1 MNQAIKT
8 LVALDTNVSYDMI
21 QAALPVDTS
30 VQVVGMVEGLDEAW
44 NTLQETN
51 ADLLVVACGGYSDRA
66 LYLIEGAVRQKPSR
80 PVVVLTQASPNGFV
94 RRVFEVG
101 ADDVVV
107 LPETQDGIKFALQK
121 ALARKTV
128 TTGAGSLA
136 TAPLIAVLGPKGGTG
151 KTLVSTNLSVALAV
165 RGRKVAV
172 VDLDLQFGDVGLCLG
187 LSPERTIYDLVKA
200 GGSIDADKVEGYMT
214 QHPSGVRALL
224 APSRP
229 DQAASV
235 SVELLRDIYSVL
247 RATYDYVVIDTPP
260 GFTPEV
266 IATIDSA
273 SDVCLVGMLDSLS
286 LKNTKLGLETLDLMG
301 FDSDHLQLV
310 LNRAGSRVGIT
321 AEDVRSVIGRNPD
334 VLIPSDR
341 EIPRAVNEGQ
351 PIVVAKPS
359 SEAAKSFS
367 QLADRFVAA
376 DANANGAGHAGR
388 RRSLFSRKG

>member
-8 LVALDTNVSYDMI
+8 LVALDTNVSYEMI

-30 VQVVGMVEGLDEAW
+30 VQVVGMIEGLDEAW

-66 LYLIEGAVRQKPSR
+66 LYLIEGAVRQKPGR
-80 PVVVLTQASPNGFV
+80 PVIVLTQSSPNGFV

-121 ALARKTV
+121 AMARKSGTPGV
-128 TTGAGSLA
+128 GSLA

-151 KTLVSTNLSVALAV
+151 KTLVSTNLAVSLAQRGRTVAL
-165 RGRKVAV
+165 

-200 GGSIDADKVEGYMT
+200 GGTIDADKIEGYMT
-214 QHPSGVRALL
+214 PHVSGVRALL

-229 DQAASV
+229 DQASSV
-235 SVELLRDIYSVL
+235 TVELLRDVYSVL
-247 RATYDYVVIDTPP
+247 RSTYDFVIIDTPP

-286 LKNTKLGLETLDLMG
+286 LKNSKLGLETLDLMG
-301 FDSDHLQLV
+301 FDPEHIQLV

-321 AEDVRSVIGRNPD
+321 TDDVRTVIGREPD
-334 VLIPSDR
+334 ILVPSDR
-341 EIPRAVNEGQ
+341 EIPRAINEGQ
-351 PIVVAKPS
+351 PIILAKPG
-359 SEAAKSFS
+359 SEAARSFGL
-367 QLADRFVAA
+367 LADRFAAA
-376 DANANGAGHAGR
+376 DSNGAGPSR
-388 RRSLFSRKG
+388 RRSLFARRES

>member
-8 LVALDTNVSYDMI
+8 LVALDTNVSYEMI

-30 VQVVGMVEGLDEAW
+30 VQVVGMIEGLDEAW

-51 ADLLVVACGGYSDRA
+51 ADLLIVACGGYSDRA
-66 LYLIEGAVRQKPSR
+66 LYLIEGAVRQKPGR
-80 PVVVLTQASPNGFV
+80 PVIVLTQSSPNGFV

-121 ALARKTV
+121 AMARKSGA
-128 TTGAGSLA
+128 TGVGSLA

-151 KTLVSTNLSVALAV
+151 KTLVSTNLAVALAA
-165 RGRKVAV
+165 RGRKVALL
-172 VDLDLQFGDVGLCLG
+172 DLDLQFGDVGLCLG

-200 GGSIDADKVEGYMT
+200 GGTIDGDKIEGYMT

-235 SVELLRDIYSVL
+235 SVELLRDVYSVL
-247 RATYDYVVIDTPP
+247 RATYDYLVVDTPP

-266 IATIDSA
+266 IATIDSS
-273 SDVCLVGMLDSLS
+273 SDICLVGMLDSLS

-301 FDSDHLQLV
+301 FDSEHIQLV

-321 AEDVRSVIGRNPD
+321 GDDVRTVIGREPD

-341 EIPRAVNEGQ
+341 EIPRAINEGQ
-351 PIVVAKPS
+351 PILLAKPGS
-359 SEAAKSFS
+359 DAARSFG
-367 QLADRFVAA
+367 QLADRFAA
-376 DANANGAGHAGR
+376 VKDGNGAGATR
-388 RRSLFSRKG
+388 RRSLFARKGK

>member
-1 MNQAIKT
+1 MNQGIKT
-8 LVALDTNVSYDMI
+8 LVALDTNVSYEMI
-21 QAALPVDTS
+21 QAALPADTS
-30 VQVVGMVEGLDEAW
+30 VQVVGMIEGLDEAW

-51 ADLLVVACGGYSDRA
+51 ADLLIVACGGYSDRA

-107 LPETQDGIKFALQK
+107 LPETQDGIKFSLQK
-121 ALARKTV
+121 AMARKSGA
-128 TTGAGSLA
+128 TGVGSLA

-151 KTLVSTNLSVALAV
+151 KTLISTNLAVSLAT
-165 RGRKVAV
+165 RGRKVAL

-200 GGSIDADKVEGYMT
+200 GGTIDGDKIEGYMT
-214 QHPSGVRALL
+214 PHSSGVRALL

-235 SVELLRDIYSVL
+235 SVEVLRDVYSVL
-247 RATYDYVVIDTPP
+247 RATYDFLIVDTPP

-301 FDSDHLQLV
+301 FDSQHVQLV

-321 AEDVRSVIGRNPD
+321 GDDVRTVIGREPD
-334 VLIPSDR
+334 VLVPSDR

-351 PIVVAKPS
+351 PIVLAKPG
-359 SEAAKSFS
+359 SEAARAFGH
-367 QLADRFVAA
+367 LADRFAA
-376 DANANGAGHAGR
+376 AKEGNGTGPGR
-388 RRSLFSRKG
+388 RRSLFARKG

>member
-1 MNQAIKT
+1 MNQSIKT
-8 LVALDTNVSYDMI
+8 LVALDANVSYDMI

-30 VQVVGMVEGLDEAW
+30 IQVVGMIEGLDEAW

-51 ADLLVVACGGYSDRA
+51 ADLLIVACGGYSDRA
-66 LYLIEGAVRQKPSR
+66 LYLIEGAVRQRPGR

-107 LPETQDGIKFALQK
+107 LPETQDGVKFALQK
-121 ALARKTV
+121 AMARKLGV
-128 TTGAGSLA
+128 TGVGSMA
-136 TAPLIAVLGPKGGTG
+136 TAPLVSVLGPKGGTG
-151 KTLVSTNLSVALAV
+151 KTLISTNLAVSLAL
-165 RGRKVAV
+165 RGRKVAL

-187 LSPERTIYDLVKA
+187 LSPDRTIYDLVKA
-200 GGSIDADKVEGYMT
+200 GGSIDADKIEGYMT
-214 QHPSGVRALL
+214 AHASGVRALL

-235 SVELLRDIYSVL
+235 TVELLRDVYAVL
-247 RATYDYVVIDTPP
+247 RATYDYVIVDTPP

-266 IATIDSA
+266 IATIDSS

-301 FDSDHLQLV
+301 FDSNRVQLV

-321 AEDVRSVIGRNPD
+321 GDDVRTVIGREPD

-351 PIVVAKPS
+351 PIVQAKPG
-359 SEAAKSFS
+359 SEAARAFGL
-367 QLADRFVAA
+367 LADKFVAVK
-376 DANANGAGHAGR
+376 DGNGTPKR
-388 RRSLFSRKG
+388 RRSLFARKG

>member
-1 MNQAIKT
+1 MNQSIKT
-8 LVALDTNVSYDMI
+8 LVALDANVSYDMI

-30 VQVVGMVEGLDEAW
+30 IQVVGMIEGLDEAW

-51 ADLLVVACGGYSDRA
+51 ADLLIVACGGYSDRA
-66 LYLIEGAVRQKPSR
+66 LYLIEGAARQRPGR

-107 LPETQDGIKFALQK
+107 LPETQDGVKFALQK
-121 ALARKTV
+121 AMARKLGV
-128 TTGAGSLA
+128 TGVGSMA
-136 TAPLIAVLGPKGGTG
+136 TAPLVAVLGPKGGTG
-151 KTLVSTNLSVALAV
+151 KTLVSTNLAV
-165 RGRKVAV
+165 SLTLRGRKVAL

-187 LSPERTIYDLVKA
+187 LSPDRTIYDLVKA
-200 GGSIDADKVEGYMT
+200 GGSIDADKIEGYMT
-214 QHPSGVRALL
+214 AHPSGVRALL

-235 SVELLRDIYSVL
+235 TVELLRDVYAVL
-247 RATYDYVVIDTPP
+247 RATYDYVIVDTPP

-266 IATIDSA
+266 IATIDSS

-301 FDSDHLQLV
+301 FDSNRVQLV

-321 AEDVRSVIGRNPD
+321 GDDVRTVIGRDPD
-334 VLIPSDR
+334 VLVPSDR

-351 PIVVAKPS
+351 PIVLAKPGS
-359 SEAAKSFS
+359 DAARSFGL
-367 QLADRFVAA
+367 LADKFVAVK
-376 DANANGAGHAGR
+376 DGNGTPRR
-388 RRSLFSRKG
+388 RRSLFARKG

>member
-1 MNQAIKT
+1 MNQPIKT
-8 LVALDTNVSYDMI
+8 LVALDENVSYDMI

-30 VQVVGMVEGLDEAW
+30 LQVVGMIEGLDEAW

-66 LYLIEGAVRQKPSR
+66 LYLIEGAVRQRPGR
-80 PVVVLTQASPNGFV
+80 PVVVLTQSSPNGFV

-107 LPETQDGIKFALQK
+107 LPETQDGVKFALQK
-121 ALARKTV
+121 AMARKSGV
-128 TTGAGSLA
+128 TGVGSLA
-136 TAPLIAVLGPKGGTG
+136 TAPLVSVLGPKGGTG
-151 KTLVSTNLSVALAV
+151 KTLVSTNLAVVLAG
-165 RGRKVAV
+165 RGRKVALI
-172 VDLDLQFGDVGLCLG
+172 DLDLQFGDVGLCLG

-200 GGSIDADKVEGYMT
+200 GGSIDGDKIEGYMSA
-214 QHPSGVRALL
+214 HPSGVRALL

-235 SVELLRDIYSVL
+235 SVELLRDVYSVL
-247 RATYDYVVIDTPP
+247 RSTYDYVIVDTPP

-266 IATIDSA
+266 IATIDSS

-301 FDSDHLQLV
+301 FDQEHILLL

-321 AEDVRSVIGRNPD
+321 SDDVRTVIGRAPD

-351 PIVVAKPS
+351 PIVLAKPG
-359 SEAAKSFS
+359 SEAARAFS
-367 QLADRFVAA
+367 LLADRFVAVK
-376 DANANGAGHAGR
+376 DGNGIAGR

>member
-30 VQVVGMVEGLDEAW
+30 VQVVGMIEGLDEAW

-51 ADLLVVACGGYSDRA
+51 ADLLIVACGGYSDRA
-66 LYLIEGAVRQKPSR
+66 LYLIEGAVRQKPGR
-80 PVVVLTQASPNGFV
+80 PVIVLTQASPNGFV

-107 LPETQDGIKFALQK
+107 LPETQDGIKFTLQK
-121 ALARKTV
+121 AMARKSGA
-128 TTGAGSLA
+128 TGVGSLA

-151 KTLVSTNLSVALAV
+151 KTLISTNLAVSLAT
-165 RGRKVAV
+165 RGRKVAL

-200 GGSIDADKVEGYMT
+200 GGTIDGDKIEGYMT
-214 QHPSGVRALL
+214 QHSSGVRALL

-235 SVELLRDIYSVL
+235 SVEVLRDVYSVL
-247 RATYDYVVIDTPP
+247 RATYDFLIVDTPP

-301 FDSDHLQLV
+301 FDSAHVQLV

-321 AEDVRSVIGRNPD
+321 GDDVRTVIGREPD
-334 VLIPSDR
+334 VLVPSDR

-351 PIVVAKPS
+351 PIVLAKPG
-359 SEAAKSFS
+359 SEAARSFS
-367 QLADRFVAA
+367 QLADRFGATK
-376 DANANGAGHAGR
+376 DGNGAGAGR
-388 RRSLFSRKG
+388 RRSLFARKG

>member
-1 MNQAIKT
+1 MNQAIKA
-8 LVALDTNVSYDMI
+8 LVALDTNVSYEMI

-30 VQVVGMVEGLDEAW
+30 VQVVGMIEGLDEAW

-51 ADLLVVACGGYSDRA
+51 ADLLIVACGGYSDRA
-66 LYLIEGAVRQKPSR
+66 LYLIEGAVRQKPGR

-107 LPETQDGIKFALQK
+107 LPETQDGIKFSLQK
-121 ALARKTV
+121 AMARKSGA
-128 TTGAGSLA
+128 TGVGSLA

-151 KTLVSTNLSVALAV
+151 KTLISTNLAVSLAT
-165 RGRKVAV
+165 RGRKVAL

-200 GGSIDADKVEGYMT
+200 GGTIDGDKIEGYMT
-214 QHPSGVRALL
+214 QHSSGVSALL

-235 SVELLRDIYSVL
+235 SVEVLRDVYSVL
-247 RATYDYVVIDTPP
+247 RATYDFLIVDTPP

-301 FDSDHLQLV
+301 FDSQHVQLV

-321 AEDVRSVIGRNPD
+321 GDDVRTVIGREPD
-334 VLIPSDR
+334 VLVPSDR

-351 PIVVAKPS
+351 PIVLAKPG
-359 SEAAKSFS
+359 SEAARAFGH
-367 QLADRFVAA
+367 LADRFAA
-376 DANANGAGHAGR
+376 AKEGNGAGASR
-388 RRSLFSRKG
+388 RRSLFARKG

>member
-1 MNQAIKT
+1 MDQSVKT
-8 LVALDTNVSYDMI
+8 LVALDTNVSYEMI

-30 VQVVGMVEGLDEAW
+30 IQVVGMIEGLDEAW
-44 NTLQETN
+44 STLQETT
-51 ADLLVVACGGYSDRA
+51 ADLLIVACGGYSDRA
-66 LYLIEGAVRQKPSR
+66 LYLIEGAVRQKPGR

-121 ALARKTV
+121 AMARKSGS
-128 TTGAGSLA
+128 TGVGSLA
-136 TAPLIAVLGPKGGTG
+136 TAPLVVVLGPKGGTG
-151 KTLVSTNLSVALAV
+151 KTLISTNLAVALAT
-165 RGRKVAV
+165 RGRKVAL
-172 VDLDLQFGDVGLCLG
+172 VDLDLQFGDVGLTLG
-187 LSPERTIYDLVKA
+187 ISPERTIYDLVKS
-200 GGSIDADKVEGYMT
+200 GGTIDADKIEGYMT
-214 QHPSGVRALL
+214 EHSSGVRALL

-235 SVELLRDIYSVL
+235 SVELLRDVYATL
-247 RATYDYVVIDTPP
+247 RGTYDYVVVDTPP

-301 FDSDHLQLV
+301 FDRERLQLV
-310 LNRAGSRVGIT
+310 LNRAGTRVGIT
-321 AEDVRSVIGRNPD
+321 NDDVRTIIGREPD

-351 PIVVAKPS
+351 PIVLAKPGS
-359 SEAAKSFS
+359 DAARAFG
-367 QLADRFVAA
+367 QLADRFM
-376 DANANGAGHAGR
+376 DARDSNGAGPAR
-388 RRSLFSRKG
+388 RRSLFARKDK